1 MVRLKHRYF
10 LIRLVF
16 DDQKFGHN
24 IEPYQIYGRI
34 KNAVETIHG
43 DHGLACVDVS
53 LSVKYINVYTN
64 IVLIKTR
71 RQFHRLVWSSL
82 PFITYVTENL
92 GKRPKKIPCF
102 LHTLHVGGSI
112 RSCQKF
118 LIKYHRKKL
127 DSILDQC
134 STPGEKR
141 RVKKSIESASLE
153 TEDPGKNSEEESS
166 GSD

>member
-10 LIRLVF
+10 LVRLFF

-34 KNAVETIHG
+34 KTAVETIHG
-43 DHGLACVDVS
+43 DHGLACIDVS
-53 LSVKYINVYTN
+53 LSVKYVNVYTN
-64 IVLIKTR
+64 VILIKTR
-71 RQFHRLVWSSL
+71 RQFHRLLWSSL
-82 PFITYVTENL
+82 PFITHIPENI
-92 GKRPKKIPCF
+92 GKRTVKLPCF

-118 LIKYHRKKL
+118 LIKYHRRKL
-127 DSILDQC
+127 NSILDQC

-141 RVKKSIESASLE
+141 KVKKSIEGATLEVQQPVSAS
-153 TEDPGKNSEEESS
+153 DESS
-166 GSD
+166 DSN